1 MKKRFSICFLLCFF
15 IIFSVFADFGY
26 KLDLLS
32 LDPIYS
38 EYLANRGRAGLSI
51 SYLSFSEGFPDKI
64 IQDTFFNKDNT
75 VQKVVVFPFDADIEP
90 KNRMV
95 NLQTGETF
103 GLVRN
108 TFTFDSWLS
117 PISFDFSMQGVLSF
131 FFRGSFDDNIG
142 YDGMYFYGLTCKIG
156 DFISFRFG
164 NHHYCSHYGDAI
176 LKQVQNNTFG
186 QNGNNFW
193 LTYKYVRMQTRL
205 FSISI
210 EPCSWLRIYGEVDYP
225 PRGIYSIR
233 PDMFAPNWIMRD
245 GLYINPEYPDS
256 YNARIVATGIELTF
270 SLFKNLG
277 KTAIGYD
284 LRFYEEGKV
293 KYDHENGGEITFD
306 EDAPWEMEHNIKIAQ
321 GLSRTVS
328 VEIAYHNGRSPFN
341 NNFDQHTQYIAI
353 GLRFNPDDTVTLF
366 DI

>member
-1 MKKRFSICFLLCFF
+1 MV
-15 IIFSVFADFGY
+15 FSVFADFNY
-26 KLDLLS
+26 KLDFLS

-38 EYLANRGRAGLSI
+38 EYLANRGRSGLS
-51 SYLSFSEGFPDKI
+51 LSNLFFSEGFPNTI
-64 IQDTFFNKDNT
+64 IQDTYFNEDHT
-75 VQKVVVFPFDADIEP
+75 EQEVYVFNFDEEIEP
-90 KNRMV
+90 NDRMV
-95 NLQTGETF
+95 NLQVGETF
-103 GLVRN
+103 GLFRN

-131 FFRGSFDDNIG
+131 FFRGKFDDNIG
-142 YDGMYFYGLTCKIG
+142 YDGMYFYGITGSIG

-176 LKQVQNNTFG
+176 LKRIQTYNFG
-186 QNGNNFW
+186 QNDGNFW
-193 LTYKYVRMQTRL
+193 LTYKYVRMQTRM

-210 EPCSWLRIYGEVDYP
+210 EPCSWFRIYGEVDYP

-233 PDMFAPNWIMRD
+233 PDMFAPNWIKRD

-270 SLFKNLG
+270 TLFKNLG

-293 KYDHENGGEITFD
+293 TYDHDEGGEFTFD
-306 EDAPWEMEHNIKIAQ
+306 EEAPWEMEHNIKIAQ
-321 GLSRTVS
+321 NLSRTIS
-328 VEIAYHNGRSPFN
+328 IELAYHKGRSPYN
-341 NNFDQHTQYIAI
+341 NNFYQQCQYVAV
-353 GLRFNPDDTVTLF
+353 GLRFNPDNTVTLF
-366 DI
+366 NTEKTKK